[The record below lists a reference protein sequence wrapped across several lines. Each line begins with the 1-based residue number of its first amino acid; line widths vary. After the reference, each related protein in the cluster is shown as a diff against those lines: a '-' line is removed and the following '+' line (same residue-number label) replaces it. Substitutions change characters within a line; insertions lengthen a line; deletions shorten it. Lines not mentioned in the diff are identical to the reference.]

1 MDSNDNVMY
10 RRSSSSSLPSPSSDY
25 SSSSLGS
32 AYDRKST
39 GDAGWSDP
47 VTPLKATKDN
57 SASLLI
63 DSGYA
68 GEQPGGGGDRS
79 IPFSKYK
86 FSSRVD
92 ERQGSY
98 EAPWTVHLETDGIS
112 LVFGFLNKKGL
123 LSWVVTTLVLASV
136 CFSLLYF
143 DRKTSMYCSSSYS
156 NGKYEAI
163 KFGAQQLVKR
173 LQQEGRLLVEVKDD
187 LGNRLGGKKAA
198 MQFVH
203 ESIYGKTKLVNLALD
218 LKDDSGEDDGE
229 SEKENDFDKLWKLTE
244 ELKTLEAILESLQ
257 GSEITAENAR
267 GVQGEKVDDGEN
279 EKNKEKQ
286 IDENQSV
293 HGAGN
298 AETAADALGGVES
311 DSGAKLE
318 VEKEFRNR
326 SIAVDETSSLPRSRV
341 RLTEK
346 GMKGRRKALGG
357 LRDEI

>member
-112 LVFGFLNKKGL
+112 LVFGFLTKRGCFPGW
-123 LSWVVTTLVLASV
+123 SPRWCWPASA
-136 CFSLLYF
+136 S
-143 DRKTSMYCSSSYS
+143 RSS
-156 NGKYEAI
+156 
-163 KFGAQQLVKR
+163 
-173 LQQEGRLLVEVKDD
+173 
-187 LGNRLGGKKAA
+187 
-198 MQFVH
+198 
-203 ESIYGKTKLVNLALD
+203 T
-218 LKDDSGEDDGE
+218 
-229 SEKENDFDKLWKLTE
+229 LTE
-244 ELKTLEAILESLQ
+244 RRAC
-257 GSEITAENAR
+257 
-267 GVQGEKVDDGEN
+267 
-279 EKNKEKQ
+279 
-286 IDENQSV
+286 
-293 HGAGN
+293 
-298 AETAADALGGVES
+298 TAA
-311 DSGAKLE
+311 
-318 VEKEFRNR
+318 
-326 SIAVDETSSLPRSRV
+326 AVILTGSMRRSSLELNSW
-341 RLTEK
+341 
-346 GMKGRRKALGG
+346 
-357 LRDEI
+357 